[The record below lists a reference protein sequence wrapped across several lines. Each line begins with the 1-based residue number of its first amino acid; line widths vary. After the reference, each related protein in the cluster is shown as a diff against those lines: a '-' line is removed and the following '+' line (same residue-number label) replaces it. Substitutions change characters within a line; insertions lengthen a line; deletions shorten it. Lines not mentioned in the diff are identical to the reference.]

1 MRGISAP
8 TLVKTF
14 IVLFFLFW
22 SSYSENYQKIKEK
35 EKNPKNYFGGVLVVV
50 VMQPAQGEV
59 AAIAVEEI
67 RPSKY
72 CLELS

>member
-1 MRGISAP
+1 MRGTSAP

-22 SSYSENYQKIKEK
+22 NSYSENYQKIKEK

-50 VMQPAQGEV
+50 VMQPPQGEIGV
-59 AAIAVEEI
+59 IAVEEI